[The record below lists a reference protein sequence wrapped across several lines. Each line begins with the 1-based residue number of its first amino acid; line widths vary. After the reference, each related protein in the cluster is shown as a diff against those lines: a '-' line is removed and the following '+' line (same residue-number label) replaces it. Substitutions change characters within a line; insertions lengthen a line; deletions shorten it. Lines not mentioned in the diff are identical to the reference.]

1 VALAPPIGVLGGTF
15 DPIHYGHLRLALE
28 VREAVGLSE
37 VRLVP
42 NRAPP
47 HRDAPRMDGARRA
60 AWIRAAIAQAP
71 GLALDTC
78 ELDREGPSYTVDT
91 LRALR
96 AALPDT
102 PLCLILG
109 MDAFA
114 GLLQW
119 REPEQIVQL
128 AHLVL
133 VPRPETRVA
142 LGLQLGNWLAERSV
156 RDPARLRAALGGLIY
171 ECAIT
176 PLAIAACRIRD
187 LAAAGHSARYLLPD
201 AVWSEIERE
210 GLYTMTPQVIR

>member
-1 VALAPPIGVLGGTF
+1 MALAPPIGVLGGTF

-28 VREAVGLSE
+28 VREALDLSE

-60 AWIRAAIAQAP
+60 AWIRTAIAQTP
-71 GLALDTC
+71 GLVLDTC
-78 ELDREGPSYTVDT
+78 ELEREEPSYMIDT
-91 LRALR
+91 LRALH
-96 AALPDT
+96 AALPDS

-119 REPEQIVQL
+119 REPEKIVQL

-133 VPRPETRVA
+133 VPRPDTQVA
-142 LGLQLGNWLAERSV
+142 LGLQLSNWLAERSV

-176 PLAIAACRIRD
+176 PLAIAARQIRG
-187 LAAAGHSARYLLPD
+187 LAAAGRNARYLLPD
-201 AVWSEIERE
+201 AVWAEIEQE
-210 GLYTMTPQVIR
+210 GLYQ

>member
-28 VREAVGLSE
+28 VREVLGLSE
-37 VRLVP
+37 VRLIP

-47 HRDAPRMDGARRA
+47 HRDAPRMDGVRRA
-60 AWIRAAIAQAP
+60 AWIRSAIAQTP

-78 ELDREGPSYTVDT
+78 ELDRDGPSYTVDT

-96 AALPDT
+96 ERIPDT

-119 REPEQIVQL
+119 REPEQVMQL

-133 VPRPETRVA
+133 VPRPDMQVA
-142 LGLQLGNWLAERSV
+142 LGLQLSNWLAERGV
-156 RDPARLRAALGGLIY
+156 REPARLRATHAGLIY
-171 ECAIT
+171 ECAVT
-176 PLAIAACRIRD
+176 PLAISARQIRAQ
-187 LAAAGHSARYLLPD
+187 AAAGRSARYLLPD
-201 AVWSEIERE
+201 NVWTEIERE
-210 GLYTMTPQVIR
+210 GLYQ

>member
-1 VALAPPIGVLGGTF
+1 MALAPPIGVLGGTF

-28 VREAVGLSE
+28 VREALDLSE
-37 VRLVP
+37 VRLIP

-60 AWIRAAIAQAP
+60 AWIRSAITQVP
-71 GLALDTC
+71 GLVLDTC
-78 ELDREGPSYTVDT
+78 ELDRDGPSYTVDT

-96 AALPDT
+96 ERLPDT

-128 AHLVL
+128 SHLIL
-133 VPRPETRVA
+133 VQRPDMQVA
-142 LGLQLGNWLAERSV
+142 LGLQLSNWLAERGV
-156 RDPARLRAALGGLIY
+156 REPARLRAARGGFIY

-176 PLAIAACRIRD
+176 PLAISARQIRAQ
-187 LAAAGHSARYLLPD
+187 AAAGHSARYLLPD

-210 GLYTMTPQVIR
+210 NLYT

>member
-1 VALAPPIGVLGGTF
+1 MALAPPIGVLGGTF

-28 VREAVGLSE
+28 VREALGLSE
-37 VRLVP
+37 VRLIP
-42 NRAPP
+42 NHAPP

-60 AWIRAAIAQAP
+60 AWIRTAIAQAS

-78 ELDREGPSYTVDT
+78 ELERDGPSYTVDT

-96 AALPDT
+96 ERLPDT

-133 VPRPETRVA
+133 VPRPDEQVA
-142 LGLQLGNWLAERSV
+142 LGLQLSNWLAERSV
-156 RDPARLRAALGGLIY
+156 REPARLRAARGGLIY

-176 PLAIAACRIRD
+176 PLAISARQIRA
-187 LAAAGHSARYLLPD
+187 LAAANRSARYLLPD
-201 AVWSEIERE
+201 TVWTEIEQE
-210 GLYTMTPQVIR
+210 GFYK